1 MTEKGLL
8 IIVSGPSGCGK
19 GTVLAKALDESFAYS
34 VSATTRTPR
43 EREVNGV
50 NYFFLTKD
58 EFRNCIKEGKML
70 EYAEYCGE
78 YYGTPI
84 DEVEKQLKAGLN
96 VVLEI
101 EVQGALQV
109 KAKCPEAVMIF
120 IAPPSME
127 ELERRLRGRGTESEE
142 KISARLLEAKKEL
155 LKADEYD
162 HTIINDIVDVAAEK
176 FRNIINSHRL
186 GIRKED
192 V

>member
-162 HTIINDIVDVAAEK
+162 HTIINDIVDVAAEN